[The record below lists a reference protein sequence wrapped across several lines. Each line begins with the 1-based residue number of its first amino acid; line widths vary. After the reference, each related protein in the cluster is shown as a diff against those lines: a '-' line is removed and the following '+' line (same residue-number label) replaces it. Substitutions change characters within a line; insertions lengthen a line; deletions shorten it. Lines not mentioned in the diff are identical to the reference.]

1 MKKIILIM
9 LVLMI
14 LLVLPSCGVRDGE
27 VDDRIVAPNNNMPPI
42 QGKWVIE
49 EEMEPIN
56 STKNKDADSI
66 IGEEALFHK
75 DGAVLGKSYTL
86 KPSFKLKK
94 VKTYDYLLYK
104 YKTSPSN
111 LGITDEKIQVI
122 TVMDDNKYFNE
133 FIKYSDSVMFVNI
146 EDHFYK
152 MVKTVDEVS
161 IEEINRYINVEKS
174 MLKTFGAVEEEDL
187 QTGVLLGLKIPIF
200 DEKNQVPKWDYK
212 TIWINSQNK
221 EITDIYELDQLLVPR
236 KNGFWVIDSVRDSN
250 NGAVNDEL
258 IATPQFKLKENLAT
272 LDDREEYFGI
282 FGIRGE
288 FSQSNISLPSILKNI
303 LFVGND
309 YISVENTDLDRN
321 SRKTLQVYAI
331 DNLSE
336 KKPIKLSDL
345 IGDEGMDIFYEGA
358 SSVVSLDN
366 SIIPNE
372 ENVGVIRRNGFWTLK
387 GRINYKQ
394 NDEELYKD
402 FNIKAIPP
410 KEMVSFDELSIPW
423 DAIRIM
429 IPDVVDVFSSPNE
442 EFIVV
447 ITSSHLVIYSMQDE
461 GIVNSPIARIKLPYD
476 SKIIM
481 SEWAVGRYS
490 NIWQEEVIKKD
501 GVKLEY

>member
-1 MKKIILIM
+1 M
-9 LVLMI
+9 L
-14 LLVLPSCGVRDGE
+14 
-27 VDDRIVAPNNNMPPI
+27 
-42 QGKWVIE
+42 
-49 EEMEPIN
+49 
-56 STKNKDADSI
+56 
-66 IGEEALFHK
+66 
-75 DGAVLGKSYTL
+75 
-86 KPSFKLKK
+86 
-94 VKTYDYLLYK
+94 
-104 YKTSPSN
+104 
-111 LGITDEKIQVI
+111 
-122 TVMDDNKYFNE
+122 
-133 FIKYSDSVMFVNI
+133 
-146 EDHFYK
+146 
-152 MVKTVDEVS
+152 
-161 IEEINRYINVEKS
+161 
-174 MLKTFGAVEEEDL
+174 
-187 QTGVLLGLKIPIF
+187 
-200 DEKNQVPKWDYK
+200 
-212 TIWINSQNK
+212 
-221 EITDIYELDQLLVPR
+221 
-236 KNGFWVIDSVRDSN
+236 
-250 NGAVNDEL
+250 
-258 IATPQFKLKENLAT
+258 
-272 LDDREEYFGI
+272 
-282 FGIRGE
+282 
-288 FSQSNISLPSILKNI
+288 FSE
-303 LFVGND
+303 VGND